1 MRFNTAIS
9 AMMEFVNAAT
19 KWQSCP
25 RQILEP
31 FTLLLAP
38 YAPHIAEELWCRLG
52 HTQSLAYAPWPTCE
66 EKYLVQT
73 EVSIAVQVNG
83 KLRGT
88 VTVAA
93 DAGEEAVYSAAMDLK
108 EVSKWFDGMAVKRK
122 IYVPGRL
129 LNVVVA
135 PK

>member
-19 KWQSCP
+19 KWQTCP

-52 HTQSLAYAPWPTCE
+52 HTQSLTYAPWPTWE